1 MAKYVLAREESIHIL
16 PDTLS
21 YEGAAM
27 TEPLA
32 CCVHAMY
39 QKSQLNLHDKIIIM
53 GPGPIG
59 LFLLQIAKDIGAFV
73 IMTGITQDADRLAF
87 AKELGADVVVDTLK
101 EDLAAIVHKYT
112 DGYGVDK
119 AYDASGAA
127 PAVNQVL
134 PLIKKR
140 GRFVQVGLFAK
151 KYIELDTESIIQREI
166 EYVGCR
172 SQNPFDWPIAI
183 HLLDKGA
190 IQIDKMITKKF
201 PLEEWRQAFEAVMG
215 GKEFKVMIE
224 PNPGEF

>member
-1 MAKYVLAREESIHIL
+1 M
-16 PDTLS
+16 
-21 YEGAAM
+21 
-27 TEPLA
+27 
-32 CCVHAMY
+32 
-39 QKSQLNLHDKIIIM
+39 
-53 GPGPIG
+53 
-59 LFLLQIAKDIGAFV
+59 
-73 IMTGITQDADRLAF
+73 
-87 AKELGADVVVDTLK
+87 VDTLK

-224 PNPGEF
+224 SNPGEF

>member
-1 MAKYVLAREESIHIL
+1 M
-16 PDTLS
+16 
-21 YEGAAM
+21 
-27 TEPLA
+27 
-32 CCVHAMY
+32 
-39 QKSQLNLHDKIIIM
+39 
-53 GPGPIG
+53 
-59 LFLLQIAKDIGAFV
+59 
-73 IMTGITQDADRLAF
+73 
-87 AKELGADVVVDTLK
+87 
-101 EDLAAIVHKYT
+101 
-112 DGYGVDK
+112 DK

-215 GKEFKVMIE
+215 GNQRFT
-224 PNPGEF
+224 GGR